1 MKNKGFTLMEVI
13 IAFGVLTLF
22 LGGVFGLYSSG
33 SKMGNS
39 TMWLQT
45 ITNQLKSTTRQIN
58 ASIRKS
64 SYPSL
69 LRFPQSITEN
79 KNECFKVQYYD
90 GKLEAKDCPDVNSN
104 SDYGK
109 RFLVTTEATPAK
121 KGFPDKEN
129 QDAQMVYHIFSLAK
143 NGDLTYSKYQDSESK
158 DTFTDSFQKSIPG
171 SAKGVYKTTLVKNVE
186 SIECKRKDT
195 NRVSDTEPQPI
206 EITINCLMPRHY
218 TKRTEVAIAT
228 PNVDIIALKK

>member
-22 LGGVFGLYSSG
+22 LGGVFSLYSSG

-45 ITNQLKSTTRQIN
+45 IINQLKSTTRQIN
-58 ASIRKS
+58 SSIRKS

-79 KNECFKVQYYD
+79 KNDCFKVQYYD
-90 GKLEAKDCPDVNSN
+90 GKLEAKDCPDANSN

-121 KGFPDKEN
+121 IGYPDKEN
-129 QDAQMVYHIFSLAK
+129 QDATMVYHIFSLAK
-143 NGDLTYSKYQDSESK
+143 NGDITYSKYQDSESK
-158 DTFTDSFQKSIPG
+158 DTFTGSFQKTIPG
-171 SAKGVYKTTLVKNVE
+171 SAKGIYKTTLVKNVE
-186 SIECKRKDT
+186 SIVCERQDSNRT
-195 NRVSDTEPQPI
+195 NVNEPQPLQ
-206 EITINCLMPRHY
+206 ITINCLMPRNN
-218 TKRTEVAIAT
+218 TKRTEVAVAT
-228 PNVDIIALKK
+228 PNVDIIAFTK

>member
-22 LGGVFGLYSSG
+22 LGGVFSLYSSG

-45 ITNQLKSTTRQIN
+45 IINQLKSTTRQIN
-58 ASIRKS
+58 SSIRKS

-79 KNECFKVQYYD
+79 KNDCFKVQYYD
-90 GKLEAKDCPDVNSN
+90 GKLEAKDCPDANSN

-109 RFLVTTEATPAK
+109 STQT
-121 KGFPDKEN
+121 
-129 QDAQMVYHIFSLAK
+129 
-143 NGDLTYSKYQDSESK
+143 
-158 DTFTDSFQKSIPG
+158 
-171 SAKGVYKTTLVKNVE
+171 
-186 SIECKRKDT
+186 
-195 NRVSDTEPQPI
+195 
-206 EITINCLMPRHY
+206 
-218 TKRTEVAIAT
+218 
-228 PNVDIIALKK
+228 